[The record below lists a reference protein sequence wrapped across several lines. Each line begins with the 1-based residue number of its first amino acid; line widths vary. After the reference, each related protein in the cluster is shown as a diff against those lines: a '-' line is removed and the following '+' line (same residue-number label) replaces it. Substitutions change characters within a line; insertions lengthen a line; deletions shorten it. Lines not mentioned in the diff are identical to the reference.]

1 MGLGGG
7 ALPIN
12 GRINAKARGSPDWKA
27 IKRCKCLSFQPWK
40 ALGFAFQMY
49 FLPHP
54 STVLHLQTCRVLS
67 CLAELGLGEQG
78 YRNKNLILT

>member
-7 ALPIN
+7 ALPVT
-12 GRINAKARGSPDWKA
+12 GRINAKTRGSPDWKA
-27 IKRCKCLSFQPWK
+27 IKRGKCLSFQPWK

-54 STVLHLQTCRVLS
+54 STVLHLQIRRVLS
-67 CLAELGLGEQG
+67 CLAEWGWGSRD
-78 YRNKNLILT
+78 RNKNVILT